1 MGAAA
6 ILVTGGLGPD
16 PESEHSAEVL
26 RSDGSPWCSLPDLPG
41 PLDPSLGWTLTQDS
55 DSTACLDN

>member
-6 ILVTGGLGPD
+6 ILVTGGLSPD

-26 RSDGSPWCSLPDLPG
+26 RGDGSPWCSLPDMYFQLPNH
-41 PLDPSLGWTLTQDS
+41 PSEPSKRYQHSGH
-55 DSTACLDN
+55 